1 MFIISFKP
9 QPPGWI
15 IKEDNICDVCRLRVL
30 CMYTLPPGEPELFS
44 IYLSEYPSAKV
55 RGTPLTEY
63 HVNIGLEARFVNLWQ
78 SPQGSRI
85 RHTQT

>member
-1 MFIISFKP
+1 MSAAYECFVCIP
-9 QPPGWI
+9 
-15 IKEDNICDVCRLRVL
+15 CRLGSQSSSPS
-30 CMYTLPPGEPELFS
+30 T
-44 IYLSEYPSAKV
+44 LSEYPSAKV

-85 RHTQT
+85 RYTQT